1 LLIRNG
7 DAVLTTPPTRLI
19 EPADPVVSPC
29 PAPRHTTLTAA
40 PGAEAAAQEQR
51 PAPHVVTAEQVERA
65 VLQLRERPGKCA
77 VEQVHAVLRELG
89 LTVAPPLL

>member
-1 LLIRNG
+1 LLIRTG

-19 EPADPVVSPC
+19 EPADPAVSPC
-29 PAPRHTTLTAA
+29 PAPRHT
-40 PGAEAAAQEQR
+40 EAAVQEKG
-51 PAPHVVTAEQVERA
+51 PAPRVVTAEQVERA